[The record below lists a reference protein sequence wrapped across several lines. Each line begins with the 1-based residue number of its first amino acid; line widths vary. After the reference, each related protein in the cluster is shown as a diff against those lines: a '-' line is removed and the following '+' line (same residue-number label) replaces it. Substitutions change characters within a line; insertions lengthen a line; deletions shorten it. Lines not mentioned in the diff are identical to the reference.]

1 MRSLIRKNLIA
12 HRPRNKLTSTIYA
25 LTLGTIIFLLVSAT
39 LQIKII
45 QSQSLSSTAD
55 ITITGS
61 GYWYDWDQLRDED
74 LLFPSK
80 TDPILEKYK
89 DDI

>member
-12 HRPRNKLTSTIYA
+12 HRRRNKLTQIIFS

-45 QSQSLSSTAD
+45 GSKSYTSHGDL
-55 ITITGS
+55 TIKGFPN
-61 GYWYDWDQLRDED
+61 YDWVPERD
-74 LLFPSK
+74 LLFANK
-80 TDPILEKYK
+80 TDPVLERFK
-89 DDI
+89 D